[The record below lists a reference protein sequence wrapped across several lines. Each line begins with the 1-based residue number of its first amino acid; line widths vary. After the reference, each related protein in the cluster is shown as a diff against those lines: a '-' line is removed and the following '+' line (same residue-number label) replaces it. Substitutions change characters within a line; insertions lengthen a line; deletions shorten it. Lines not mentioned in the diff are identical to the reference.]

1 MSAGISR
8 PPRLQACARHWRAFR
23 HRRRHRGPW
32 RRKSSIAFAIAKSTA
47 DFDRAACWA
56 DRVVLIA
63 PLLDDDL
70 HFLQAVEDLLVQTLV
85 ARFQGRHVAPVAAK
99 LRLEPSGRDDV
110 GAVVVI
116 A

>member
-1 MSAGISR
+1 
-8 PPRLQACARHWRAFR
+8 L
-23 HRRRHRGPW
+23 
-32 RRKSSIAFAIAKSTA
+32 IAFAIAKSTA

-70 HFLQAVEDLLVQTLV
+70 RFLQAVEDLLVQTFV
-85 ARFQGRHVAPVAAK
+85 ARFQGRHVAQVAAK

-116 A
+116 AQTRGV